1 MTNKVNKLIEKF
13 KEENRIN
20 NKNNNDDI
28 RIKILYSLLEYEKE
42 FIHEQRELIKKYKNG
57 ELQK

>member
-28 RIKILYSLLEYEKE
+28 IIKILYSLLEYEKE